1 MITASELGLAVCRSC
16 GAITDAPGTP
26 CKECGAMVHSRIPH
40 SLQKTWAYWIA
51 GLLLYIPGNV
61 FPIMITSTLG
71 NDKGSTIIGGVIALL
86 HHHSYAVAIVVLV
99 ASILVPI
106 TKFIIIALIALSIQ
120 FRWPINTHHRHL
132 AHQAVEFIGRWS
144 MIDVF
149 VVAALAAL
157 IQLGSVM
164 AIYPGK
170 AIGFFA
176 LSVALTM
183 LSAQS
188 LDPRLMWDHA
198 PEEASHHDG

>member
-16 GAITDAPGTP
+16 STVTDHPGTR
-26 CKECGAMVHSRIPH
+26 CEVCGAMVHTRIPR
-40 SLQKTWAYWIA
+40 SLQKVWAYWIA
-51 GLLLYIPGNV
+51 GVLLYIPGNI

-71 NDKGSTIIGGVIALL
+71 NESGSTIIGGVIALL
-86 HHHSYAVAIVVLV
+86 HHHSYSVAIVVLV
-99 ASILVPI
+99 ASILVPVS
-106 TKFIIIALIALSIQ
+106 KFIVIALIALSIQ
-120 FRWPINTHHRHL
+120 FRWPINTHHRHV
-132 AHQAVEFIGRWS
+132 AHKAVELIGRWS

-157 IQLGSVM
+157 IQLGSVI
-164 AIYPGK
+164 AIFPGE

-198 PEEASHHDG
+198 PEEAQHHG

>member
-1 MITASELGLAVCRSC
+1 
-16 GAITDAPGTP
+16 
-26 CKECGAMVHSRIPH
+26 MVHTRIPQ
-40 SLQKTWAYWIA
+40 SLQKVWAFWIA
-51 GLLLYIPGNV
+51 GVLFYIPGNV
-61 FPIMITSTLG
+61 FPIMITSSLG
-71 NDKGSTIIGGVIALL
+71 NESGSTIIGGIITLL
-86 HHHSYAVAIVVLV
+86 HHHSYSVAIVVLV
-99 ASILVPI
+99 ASVLVPI
-106 TKFIIIALIALSIQ
+106 SKFIIIALIALSIQ
-120 FRWPINTHHRHL
+120 FRWPINTHHRHI

-164 AIYPGK
+164 AIHPGE

-188 LDPRLMWDHA
+188 LDPRLMWDLA
-198 PEEASHHDG
+198 PEEVAPNHA